1 MEILAKKAVRSYFYG
16 LFGVLQCL
24 HIACQFERW
33 NSGNDRKSYC
43 LLWKRYCRARE
54 SNISISL
61 ATTLIWTIE
70 QEQYFQWSSKEQ
82 GLILSSFFYGYILTQ
97 FIGGYFGAKIGG
109 SLVFGI
115 GIFATSVLTLI
126 TPMAAR
132 AGVEVLMAV
141 RIIEGI
147 FEGVTF
153 PCIQD
158 VWSRWCPPE
167 ERSRASSIA
176 FAGTYAGTV
185 ILYKNTLNHRL

>member
-1 MEILAKKAVRSYFYG
+1 MK
-16 LFGVLQCL
+16 
-24 HIACQFERW
+24 
-33 NSGNDRKSYC
+33 
-43 LLWKRYCRARE
+43 
-54 SNISISL
+54 
-61 ATTLIWTIE
+61 
-70 QEQYFQWSSKEQ
+70 QEQYFDWNSKEQ
-82 GLILSSFFYGYILTQ
+82 GLILSSFFYGYIFTQ

-147 FEGVTF
+147 FEGSCVATFCKKFYVHFYKQTGVTF

-158 VWSRWCPPE
+158 VWSRWCPPP
-167 ERSRASSIA
+167 ERSRASSIS

-185 ILYKNTLNHRL
+185 I